1 VGSQILNSEFG
12 IPPFYVLAKGSSHT
26 YSRLMAC
33 MITVSVVEESVA
45 GNIGDDWKYSI
56 AAKAIDPA
64 GTAVETRPAAGRLS
78 APVYGSGRIAVP
90 EHLLKPG
97 ATQPPPQA
105 AGVKIPAG
113 PCGTR
118 VRVELTLEA
127 TEVDWLVDDPGTQ
140 KTTVA
145 VDCPG
150 SGKPPSTVETSISVT
165 VREHPKLLGGEAT
178 FTVKLRLVANCL

>member
-1 VGSQILNSEFG
+1 MG
-12 IPPFYVLAKGSSHT
+12 
-26 YSRLMAC
+26 C
-33 MITVSVVEESVA
+33 MITVSVVEESVT

-56 AAKAIDPA
+56 GAKAVDPA
-64 GTAVETRPAAGRLS
+64 GTSVEARPTAGRLS

-90 EHLLKPG
+90 EHILNPG
-97 ATQPPPQA
+97 ASQPPPKV
-105 AGVKIPAG
+105 AGVKIAAG

-118 VRVELTLEA
+118 VRIELTLEA

-150 SGKPPSTVETSISVT
+150 SGKPPVTVDTSVSVT

-178 FTVKLRLVANCL
+178 FTVKLRLIATCV

>member
-1 VGSQILNSEFG
+1 MG
-12 IPPFYVLAKGSSHT
+12 
-26 YSRLMAC
+26 C
-33 MITVSVVEESVA
+33 MITVSVVEESVT

-56 AAKAIDPA
+56 AAKALDPA
-64 GTAVETRPAAGRLS
+64 GTTVEARPAAGRLS

-90 EHLLKPG
+90 EHILKPD
-97 ATQPPPQA
+97 TSQPPPKV

-150 SGKPPSTVETSISVT
+150 AGKPSSSVDTSISVT
-165 VREHPKLLGGEAT
+165 IREHPKLLGGEAT
-178 FTVKLRLVANCL
+178 FTVKLRLAAACI

>member
-1 VGSQILNSEFG
+1 MGC
-12 IPPFYVLAKGSSHT
+12 T
-26 YSRLMAC
+26 
-33 MITVSVVEESVA
+33 ITVSVVEESVA

-56 AAKAIDPA
+56 TAKAVNPA
-64 GTAVETRPAAGRLS
+64 GTTTPIPATAGRIV
-78 APVYGSGRIAVP
+78 AHEYGSGKIAVP

-97 ATQPPPQA
+97 TSQPPPKV
-105 AGVKIPAG
+105 AGVKIAAG

-118 VRVELTLEA
+118 VHVELTLAA

-150 SGKPPSTVETSISVT
+150 SGKPPASVDTSISVT
-165 VREHPKLLGGEAT
+165 IREHPKLLGGEAT
-178 FTVKLRLVANCL
+178 FTVKLRLVASCI

>member
-1 VGSQILNSEFG
+1 MG
-12 IPPFYVLAKGSSHT
+12 
-26 YSRLMAC
+26 C
-33 MITVSVVEESVA
+33 MITVSVVEESVT

-64 GTAVETRPAAGRLS
+64 GTSVEARPAAGRLS

-97 ATQPPPQA
+97 TSQPPPKA
-105 AGVKIPAG
+105 AGVKIQAG

-127 TEVDWLVDDPGTQ
+127 TEVDWLIDDPGTQ

-150 SGKPPSTVETSISVT
+150 SGKPSSSVETSISVT
-165 VREHPKLLGGEAT
+165 VREHPKLLGGQAT
-178 FTVKLRLVANCL
+178 FTVKLSLVASCV

>member
-1 VGSQILNSEFG
+1 
-12 IPPFYVLAKGSSHT
+12 
-26 YSRLMAC
+26 
-33 MITVSVVEESVA
+33 MITVSVVEESVT
-45 GNIGDDWKYSI
+45 GNIGDDWKYAI
-56 AAKAIDPA
+56 TAKALDPA
-64 GTAVETRPAAGRLS
+64 GTSLEPRPTATRLA
-78 APVYGSGRIAVP
+78 APVYGSGRIVVP
-90 EHLLKPG
+90 EHLVTPG
-97 ATQPPPQA
+97 TTQPPPKA
-105 AGVKIPAG
+105 AGVKLPAG

-150 SGKPPSTVETSISVT
+150 TGKPPATLETTISVT

-178 FTVKLRLVANCL
+178 FNVKLRLVAACM

>member
-1 VGSQILNSEFG
+1 
-12 IPPFYVLAKGSSHT
+12 
-26 YSRLMAC
+26 
-33 MITVSVVEESVA
+33 MITVSVVEESVT

-56 AAKAIDPA
+56 AAKALDPA
-64 GTAVETRPAAGRLS
+64 GTTVEARPAAGRLS

-90 EHLLKPG
+90 EHILKPD
-97 ATQPPPQA
+97 TSQPPPKV
-105 AGVKIPAG
+105 AGVKISAG

-150 SGKPPSTVETSISVT
+150 AGKPSSSVDTSISVT
-165 VREHPKLLGGEAT
+165 IREHPKLLGGEAT
-178 FTVKLRLVANCL
+178 FTVKLHLAAACI

>member
-1 VGSQILNSEFG
+1 MG
-12 IPPFYVLAKGSSHT
+12 
-26 YSRLMAC
+26 C
-33 MITVSVVEESVA
+33 MITVSVVEESVT

-56 AAKAIDPA
+56 AAKAVNPA
-64 GTAVETRPAAGRLS
+64 GTTPPIPAMAGRIV
-78 APVYGSGRIAVP
+78 AHEYGSGRIAVP

-97 ATQPPPQA
+97 TSQPPPKV
-105 AGVKIPAG
+105 AGVKIAAG

-140 KTTVA
+140 KATVA

-150 SGKPPSTVETSISVT
+150 SGKPPSSVDTSISVT
-165 VREHPKLLGGEAT
+165 IREHPKLLGGEAT
-178 FTVKLRLVANCL
+178 FTVKLRLVAACI

>member
-1 VGSQILNSEFG
+1 MG
-12 IPPFYVLAKGSSHT
+12 
-26 YSRLMAC
+26 C
-33 MITVSVVEESVA
+33 MITVSVVEENVT

-105 AGVKIPAG
+105 AGVKIAAG
-113 PCGTR
+113 SCGTR

-150 SGKPPSTVETSISVT
+150 AGKPASSVDTSISVT